1 MTGSEEHLSMFELD
15 LYFATQASDARIEEH
30 VTSCERCSGYLTEL
44 EALQKG
50 AGVPSTRGAANA
62 THPRRSLARPS
73 SARPRALAL
82 SLASIAALAAVTALL
97 VVPRAPDAP
106 AVAVKGSPA
115 VQLLV
120 RRGAETRPWDGS
132 SALRA
137 GDALGLRVVCEE
149 FGRVAVA
156 AGVDRGRWSQL
167 SEAACPPAGAPLPF
181 TLVVDDEPGGERLA
195 VVFSKSVLDARALG
209 EAIEARRLDA
219 QVWVTRF
226 ELVKEPAK

>member
-1 MTGSEEHLSMFELD
+1 MTANEEHLSMFELD

-30 VTSCERCSGYLTEL
+30 VESCERCSGYLAEL
-44 EALQKG
+44 ELLQE
-50 AGVPSTRGAANA
+50 AGVPTARGAASEA
-62 THPRRSLARPS
+62 PPRRSSR
-73 SARPRALAL
+73 RPRALAL
-82 SLASIAALAAVTALL
+82 SLAGIASLAALTALL
-97 VVPRAPDAP
+97 VVPRAPQAP

-120 RRGAETRPWDGS
+120 RRGAETRAWDGS

-156 AGVDRGRWSQL
+156 TGAGRGRWSQL
-167 SEAACPPAGAPLPF
+167 SEAECPPAGAPLPF
-181 TLVVDDEPGGERLA
+181 TLLVDDEPGGERLA
-195 VVFSKSVLDARALG
+195 VVFSKSALEARAL
-209 EAIEARRLDA
+209 EQAIEARRLDA

-226 ELVKEPAK
+226 ELVKEPSR